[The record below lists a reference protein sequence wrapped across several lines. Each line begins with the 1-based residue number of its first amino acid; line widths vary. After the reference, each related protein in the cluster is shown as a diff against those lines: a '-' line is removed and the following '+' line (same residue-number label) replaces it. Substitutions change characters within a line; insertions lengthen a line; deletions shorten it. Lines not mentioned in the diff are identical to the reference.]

1 MAFDDSPKGFF
12 GPTYSLTG
20 DAVTLPTVGS
30 TDVTVG
36 KFTCDGTNSTVS
48 VFDDATGVVP
58 EAHNLKVGDKV
69 ALSTSAADLPAPF
82 TAADHYVVSVPS
94 STTLTLALA
103 ANGTAIVSTDAGT
116 GTHTLKA
123 LGVLQEVT
131 NAEAHATTGDWRK
144 VAFGICEAMY
154 QKQINTPTA
163 DRPTKVSFTRSSS
176 TNEIT
181 GVVTKFYGFSF
192 STATLGFEVA
202 DE

>member
-1 MAFDDSPKGFF
+1 MAFDDSPTGFF

-20 DAVTLPTVGS
+20 NAVTLPTVSS

-36 KFTCDGTNSTVS
+36 TFTATAASAILTTS
-48 VFDDATGVVP
+48 V
-58 EAHNLKVGDKV
+58 AHNLKVGDKV
-69 ALSTSAADLPAPF
+69 AISSSTALPAPF
-82 TAADHYVVSVPS
+82 TAADHFVVAVT
-94 STTLTLALA
+94 STETDEIQLALA
-103 ANGTAIVSTDAGT
+103 ANGTAIVATDTGT
-116 GTHTLKA
+116 GTHTIKA
-123 LGVLQEVT
+123 LGLLQEVT
-131 NAEAHATTGDWRK
+131 DAEAHATTGDWRK

-154 QKQINTPTA
+154 QKQINTPSA

>member
-1 MAFDDSPKGFF
+1 MFDDSPTGFF

-20 DAVTLPTVGS
+20 NAVTLPTVSS

-36 KFTCDGTNSTVS
+36 TFTCDGTTSTVTVS
-48 VFDDATGVVP
+48 A
-58 EAHNLKVGDKV
+58 AHNLKVGDKV
-69 ALSTSAADLPAPF
+69 AISSSTTLPAPF
-82 TAADHYVVSVPS
+82 TAADHYVVSVPL

-103 ANGTAIVSTDAGT
+103 ANGTAIVSTNTGT
-116 GTHTLKA
+116 GTHTIKA

-131 NAEAHATTGDWRK
+131 DAEAHATTGDWRK

-176 TNEIT
+176 TNETT

-192 STATLGFEVA
+192 STAPLGFEVA